1 MLKVEKFIPLE
12 FAANNYLVYDDELKC
27 AVLIDCA
34 GSDDE
39 IFKFIETNNL
49 NLEKI
54 LITHAHFDHVLG
66 LKKFKEKFPSVKIL
80 LPREDKKLY
89 DNLGVQCDMFGQR
102 RAETVQID
110 ELIDETSNIELCG
123 KKIEIIATPGHSK
136 GSCCYLVE
144 GNLFS
149 GDTLFYE
156 EIGRCDLPTGSFKE
170 IEHSI
175 KEKLFKLNE
184 NIKVFAGHGDNT
196 SIAHEK
202 IHNAYFGTNARYF

>member
-1 MLKVEKFIPLE
+1 M
-12 FAANNYLVYDDELKC
+12 
-27 AVLIDCA
+27 
-34 GSDDE
+34 
-39 IFKFIETNNL
+39 
-49 NLEKI
+49 
-54 LITHAHFDHVLG
+54 
-66 LKKFKEKFPSVKIL
+66 KKFKEKFPSVKIL